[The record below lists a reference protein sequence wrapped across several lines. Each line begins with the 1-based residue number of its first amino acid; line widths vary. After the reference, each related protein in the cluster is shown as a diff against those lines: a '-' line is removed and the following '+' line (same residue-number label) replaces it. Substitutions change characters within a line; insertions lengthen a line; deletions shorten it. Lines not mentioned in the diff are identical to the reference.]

1 MFSLT
6 PVLLAEAPAAPSLF
20 EGMLPMILMF
30 VVIYFLILRPMSKSE
45 KERKSRVS
53 TLERGDEVQLAGGIL
68 GRISNPDAGN
78 GVAVVE
84 IADRVKIRVVRDQI
98 HDRFDAKAAA
108 ARADKDKKDKK
119 GKDDSKS
126 APAKAS

>member
-1 MFSLT
+1 MT

-20 EGMLPMILMF
+20 EGMLPMVLMF
-30 VVIYFLILRPMSKSE
+30 VVIYFLILRPMSKQE

-53 TLERGDEVQLAGGIL
+53 GLERGDEVQLAGGIL

-78 GVAVVE
+78 GVAIVE
-84 IADRVKIRVVRDQI
+84 ISDRVKIRVVRDQI

-108 ARADKDKKDKK
+108 ERADKDKKDKDK

-126 APAKAS
+126 AQAKAS